1 LRPPEFPRLITTMSR
16 RDLYHDAVRHAL
28 MKDGWTITHDPLP
41 LGDQELLVFADLGAE
56 KLLAAQRGLQK
67 IAVEVKVLGGVS
79 TITELQKAIGQYGL
93 YRYLLERDE
102 PERSLYL
109 AVPQEIYSEYFSKD
123 VIQGWLTREQIQ
135 LLIFDPELEVLQ
147 WLGM

>member
-1 LRPPEFPRLITTMSR
+1 
-16 RDLYHDAVRHAL
+16 
-28 MKDGWTITHDPLP
+28 
-41 LGDQELLVFADLGAE
+41 LVFAELGAE
-56 KLLAAQRGLQK
+56 KLLAARRGLQK

-102 PERSLYL
+102 PERRLYL
-109 AVPQEIYSEYFSKD
+109 AVPQEIYSEYFSKE
-123 VIQGWLTREQIQ
+123 VIQGWLIREQIQ

-147 WLGM
+147 WLEM

>member
-1 LRPPEFPRLITTMSR
+1 MSR
-16 RDLYHDAVRHAL
+16 RDLYHDTVRNAL
-28 MKDGWTITHDPLP
+28 EKDGWTITHDPLP

-102 PERSLYL
+102 PERRLYL
-109 AVPQEIYSEYFSKD
+109 AVPQEIYSEYFSKE
-123 VIQGWLTREQIQ
+123 VIQGWLIREQIQ

>member
-1 LRPPEFPRLITTMSR
+1 MSR
-16 RDLYHDAVRHAL
+16 RDLYHDAVCHAL
-28 MKDGWTITHDPLP
+28 IKDGWTITHDPLP

-102 PERSLYL
+102 PERRLYL
-109 AVPQEIYSEYFSKD
+109 AVPQEIYSEYFSKE
-123 VIQGWLTREQIQ
+123 VIQGWLIREQIQ
-135 LLIFDPELEVLQ
+135 VLTFDPELEVLQ
-147 WLGM
+147 WLKA

>member
-1 LRPPEFPRLITTMSR
+1 MSR
-16 RDLYHDAVRHAL
+16 RDLYHDAVRNAL
-28 MKDGWTITHDPLP
+28 IKDGWTITHDPLP

-102 PERSLYL
+102 PERRLYL
-109 AVPQEIYSEYFSKD
+109 AVPQEIYSEYFSKE
-123 VIQGWLTREQIQ
+123 VIQGWLIREQIQ
-135 LLIFDPELEVLQ
+135 VLTFDPELEVLQ
-147 WLGM
+147 WLRA